1 MKLFLATLIIC
12 TTLSSCV
19 QKNENSKNITTEKS
33 DKHINIPG
41 TRLFLIPP
49 TGFEIS
55 KSFIGLQKGDNYLIQ
70 IYHLDGGN
78 FYSNAKN
85 VSKKAFEDQGMKV
98 LEYTEFQLNG
108 NPVKYLHVQGL
119 NNIMSHQFIFGDS
132 TFSVMALGAYPI
144 GQEEI
149 GKKIK
154 ESIFTMFYDKNT
166 VVDPMATALFSVDDL
181 KSKFKFHQ
189 SSSNVFIYSID
200 GKKNTDRFSPM
211 VLISQ
216 LPKEQNI
223 TFEGVSEVLINGLE
237 QSGFIMKDV
246 ESQEM
251 KSVNGKEAFEK
262 VFNGYLNGKKVK
274 IYYLILMTSDQF
286 VSFSG
291 LTYSDNENNLN
302 EFKKLSETLKIK

>member
-12 TTLSSCV
+12 TTLSSCA
-19 QKNENSKNITTEKS
+19 QKNENSKNITTVKS
-33 DKHINIPG
+33 EKHINIPG
-41 TRLFLIPP
+41 TRLFMIPP
-49 TGFEIS
+49 VGFEIS

-70 IYHLDGGN
+70 IYDLDGGN

-98 LEYTEFQLNG
+98 LEYSEFQLNG
-108 NPVKYLHVQGL
+108 YPVKYLHVKGL

-144 GQEEI
+144 GQEEN

-166 VVDPMATALFSVDDL
+166 VVDPMATALFSVDDS

-189 SSSNVFIYSID
+189 SSSNVFMYSID

-216 LPKEQNI
+216 LPKEQNM

-251 KSVNGKEAFEK
+251 KSVNGKEAYEK
-262 VFNGYLNGKKVK
+262 VFYGYLNGKKVK
-274 IYYLILMTSDQF
+274 IYYLILMTSDQC

>member
-1 MKLFLATLIIC
+1 MKLFLATLIIF
-12 TTLSSCV
+12 TTLFSCA
-19 QKNENSKNITTEKS
+19 QKNENSKNLKTEKS
-33 DKHINIPG
+33 EKHINIPG
-41 TRLFLIPP
+41 TRLFMIPP
-49 TGFEIS
+49 NGFEVS

-70 IYHLDGGN
+70 IYDLDGGN

-98 LEYTEFQLNG
+98 LEYSEFQLNG
-108 NPVKYLHVQGL
+108 YPVKYLHVKGL

-166 VVDPMATALFSVDDL
+166 KVDPMATALFSVDQS
-181 KSKFKFHQ
+181 KSKFKFYQ
-189 SSSNVFIYSID
+189 SSSNIFIYTVD
-200 GKKNTDRFSPM
+200 GKKNTDRFTPM

-216 LPKEQNI
+216 LPRDQNI
-223 TFEGVSEVLINGLE
+223 TFEGVSEGLINGLE
-237 QSGFIMKDV
+237 QSGFIMKNV
-246 ESQEM
+246 ETQEM
-251 KSVNGKEAFEK
+251 KSVNDKDAYEK

-274 IYYLILMTSDQF
+274 VFYLIFMTSDQC
-286 VSFSG
+286 VTFSG